1 MEIGTVLGMHGPEYA
16 RHTSNGWHIS
26 ALSVRQADDTRAA
39 TSHAVKPF
47 GPLIGH
53 LAIPFSAPSYDGKP
67 DRRYSKKNT
76 S

>member
-53 LAIPFSAPSYDGKP
+53 LAIPVSSPSEMASRSP
-67 DRRYSKKNT
+67 LFKKER